1 MSSREDDEADGVPTP
16 NTSSS
21 FAFFTEA
28 ATLLADRLD
37 AVEALKLRRLSALD
51 PHGAQHAAKL
61 AAELREMAARF
72 ASWPTCGDPELV
84 ALERP
89 VLVPRLTHLT
99 REVAELVETLPPEA
113 RARLPR

>member
-1 MSSREDDEADGVPTP
+1 MSSEDDDSVPTP

-28 ATLLADRLD
+28 STLLADRCD
-37 AVEALKLRRLSALD
+37 AIEALKLRHLTAVDL
-51 PHGAQHAAKL
+51 HGAKL
-61 AAELREMAARF
+61 AAKIAEELRELAARF
-72 ASWPTCGDPELV
+72 AAWPTCGDPELV
-84 ALERP
+84 ARERP

-99 REVAELVETLPPEA
+99 REVAELVESLPPEA

>member
-1 MSSREDDEADGVPTP
+1 MTKDDDELYGVPTP

-28 ATLLADRLD
+28 AKMLADRLD
-37 AVEALKLRRLSALD
+37 AVSALKARHWTSID
-51 PHGAQHAAKL
+51 PHGAL
-61 AAELREMAARF
+61 RCNVLSAELREMAGRF
-72 ASWPTCGDPELV
+72 ASWPTCNDPELV

-89 VLVPRLTHLT
+89 VLVPRLTELT
-99 REVAELVETLPPEA
+99 RETAELVESLPIEA

>member
-1 MSSREDDEADGVPTP
+1 VSSREDDEADGVPTP

-21 FAFFTEA
+21 FAFFAEA

-37 AVEALKLRRLSALD
+37 AVDALKLRHWSSVD
-51 PHGAQHAAKL
+51 PHGAKRAAKIS
-61 AAELREMAARF
+61 AELREMAARF
-72 ASWPTCGDPELV
+72 ASWPTCNDPELI

-99 REVAELVETLPPEA
+99 REVAEIVESLGPEA

>member
-1 MSSREDDEADGVPTP
+1 MSSGEDDDDGVPTP

-28 ATLLADRLD
+28 AALLADRCD
-37 AVEALKLRRLSALD
+37 AVEALKLRHWTSLD
-51 PHGAQHAAKL
+51 PHGAQLAVKL
-61 AAELREMAARF
+61 SVELREMATRF
-72 ASWPTCGDPELV
+72 ASWPTCNDPELI

-113 RARLPR
+113 RARIPR